1 MVDILYLLLVCMVVL
16 FIKLYFQREHL
27 TMKELEEDNKK
38 INKKVKKIE
47 DEYNALQQK
56 IDDQQQ
62 RMKSAS
68 DQASQAKSAIT
79 AAIHS

>member
-1 MVDILYLLLVCMVVL
+1 MVVL